1 MPPGVVLFQ
10 RIQKA
15 AAELPSLSKQVR
27 RNSEKLTKSLGLA
40 CDKLTDK
47 LALNVTDALVADFG
61 RKATKLVR
69 TDSARDF
76 LRAEIE
82 HTAKMICAGVSASV
96 MDMLQVG

>member
-1 MPPGVVLFQ
+1 MLF
-10 RIQKA
+10 A
-15 AAELPSLSKQVR
+15 NTAT
-27 RNSEKLTKSLGLA
+27 N
-40 CDKLTDK
+40 K